1 MALNQMAWIA
11 PQTALATSPIYD
23 AGDCDAI
30 IVSADNLAGAETVTL
45 KVMAGATAKQVS
57 DIYGVAVN
65 LTLSCPSV
73 ALEGGAQYQFV
84 KSVTAGACGVY
95 VSVKNG

>member
-1 MALNQMAWIA
+1 
-11 PQTALATSPIYD
+11 
-23 AGDCDAI
+23 
-30 IVSADNLAGAETVTL
+30 VGAETVTL
-45 KVMAGATAKQVS
+45 KVMSGANAKQVS

-65 LTLSCPSV
+65 LTVSCPSV

-84 KSVTAGACGVY
+84 KSVTAGLCGVY